1 MENQP
6 FSLQAPEAIAKKY
19 GGNKQKIAM
28 AAQNGLLDPTAAVMA
43 GMFIDRMRSAQTAE
57 QGPQPTVAQ
66 QVLTPQPAPAAPAGL
81 GAMAPGGMPPM
92 APPMG
97 GGAPPPMPMPQGGL
111 PMAAAE
117 GGLMSSGGLSTL
129 PVPNDMF
136 DEPHG
141 VSMADGG
148 IVAFREAG
156 PVGDYE
162 DAPTYEEMMAEF
174 DPLNPKGMA
183 RAFGPH
189 TPRVLSH
196 KEVMQRFGTAQ
207 AKKHPS
213 NILPTVEMPS
223 GVGKFFDHLINGGTP
238 EEKAAAAQRA
248 RDYLQQNS
256 KSAIA
261 DVGLS
266 ASPSSTPAA
275 SQRAVSLSPTAKP
288 TINPAVAAALANQG
302 TIPTAKPTINPAVA
316 AALATRSTTTP
327 APIPAAAPA
336 KGLAA
341 LVPAA
346 KAPAAKA
353 PADTGKS
360 KTRTAAIKTLTSNL
374 APAAAQ
380 SATNEF
386 GVPTSLQGGVDFV
399 KKAMEPLSTDALKA
413 MQKDI
418 ADTPDRLKK
427 QKQEDLWSSL
437 AQIGFGMAATKS
449 PSFLQ
454 AFGESAGAA
463 LPGMQAA
470 LKERRAAERDATKQA
485 LELENLQYGRAAD
498 IIKSGTELGMKG
510 IELREAKF
518 DRQQQHQIQL
528 AQLELQ
534 RSEGILNRDAANAN
548 ARLAQNTAA
557 DRLLEIYFQGLK
569 KANPKLDDATL
580 RMKAAEAIKEPV
592 AAAVPDILT
601 GLGPK
606 TGKDKTATL
615 SWNPNL

>member
-66 QVLTPQPAPAAPAGL
+66 QVLTPQPAPAPAAPAGL

-97 GGAPPPMPMPQGGL
+97 GGAPPPMPMPQGAP
-111 PMAAAE
+111 PMTAAD

-136 DEPHG
+136 DEPDG
-141 VSMADGG
+141 VSMANGG
-148 IVAFREAG
+148 IVAFRGAG
-156 PVGDYE
+156 QVGDYE

-183 RAFGPH
+183 RTFGPH
-189 TPRVLSH
+189 FPRVYSH
-196 KEVMQRFGTAQ
+196 DEVMQDFNAKL
-207 AKKHPS
+207 AKKHPP
-213 NILPTVEMPS
+213 IAFPKVEMPS
-223 GVGKFFDHLINGGTP
+223 GVNKFFDHLVNGGTP
-238 EEKAAAAQRA
+238 EEQAAAAQNA
-248 RDYLQQNS
+248 RDYLRANGRQTFEEAGLTAPPRPP
-256 KSAIA
+256 KPKPDPKKAA
-261 DVGLS
+261 DL
-266 ASPSSTPAA
+266 AAPAG
-275 SQRAVSLSPTAKP
+275 
-288 TINPAVAAALANQG
+288 NPAPHLTPDQARIVAE
-302 TIPTAKPTINPAVA
+302 VA
-316 AALATRSTTTP
+316 RSRGNNP

-336 KGLAA
+336 ASSNRGLGYA
-341 LVPAA
+341 LAQPT
-346 KAPAAKA
+346 AKA

-360 KTRTAAIKTLTSNL
+360 KTRTAAVKALTSNL
-374 APAAAQ
+374 APAAAKSVAEQ
-380 SATNEF
+380 F
-386 GVPTSLQGGVDFV
+386 GNPTTPEAGVDFY
-399 KKAMEPLSTDALKA
+399 KKSFENIPTDALKA

-485 LELENLQYGRAAD
+485 LELENLQYGRNAD
-498 IIKSGTELGMKG
+498 IVKAGTELGTKG
-510 IELREAKF
+510 RELLESKLSREQQKELELYRIQEAREEGKKNRSNALDAAKLSQNTTT
-518 DRQQQHQIQL
+518 DRQIEH
-528 AQLELQ
+528 
-534 RSEGILNRDAANAN
+534 
-548 ARLAQNTAA
+548 
-557 DRLLEIYFQGLK
+557 IYQGLLVENPNIDK
-569 KANPKLDDATL
+569 KILYKNAVETFLSGK
-580 RMKAAEAIKEPV
+580 KEPI
-592 AAAVPDILT
+592 PLIP
-601 GLGPK
+601 GLDGSQPGGG
-606 TGKDKTATL
+606 TRIQYDANGK
-615 SWNPNL
+615 PI

>member
-1 MENQP
+1 
-6 FSLQAPEAIAKKY
+6 
-19 GGNKQKIAM
+19 
-28 AAQNGLLDPTAAVMA
+28 MA

-81 GAMAPGGMPPM
+81 GAM
-92 APPMG
+92 PPMG
-97 GGAPPPMPMPQGGL
+97 GGAPLPQEAPPMT
-111 PMAAAE
+111 AAD

-148 IVAFREAG
+148 IVAFAGSGLVEAA
-156 PVGDYE
+156 PFAPPEKDTLDY
-162 DAPTYEEMMAEF
+162 
-174 DPLNPKGMA
+174 G
-183 RAFGPH
+183 FGPFMS
-189 TPRVLSH
+189 R
-196 KEVMQRFGTAQ
+196 Q
-207 AKKHPS
+207 AAKIGNALDAYDASQAAGRTKLATQGIVYKNGKYYDQNGH
-213 NILPTVEMPS
+213 
-223 GVGKFFDHLINGGTP
+223 GVQP
-238 EEKAAAAQRA
+238 VA
-248 RDYLQQNS
+248 NS
-256 KSAIA
+256 KVLNAETGNYFL
-261 DVGLS
+261 V
-266 ASPSSTPAA
+266 PSSDP
-275 SQRAVSLSPTAKP
+275 RAVSAPTATTNTPAP
-288 TINPAVAAALANQG
+288 TTTPNPYIAAALANQG
-302 TIPTAKPTINPAVA
+302 T
-316 AALATRSTTTP
+316 
-327 APIPAAAPA
+327 APA
-336 KGLAA
+336 TTVPPKGLAA

-360 KTRTAAIKTLTSNL
+360 KTRTAAVKALTSNL

-380 SATNEF
+380 SVTDEF

-413 MQKDI
+413 MQKEI

-485 LELENLQYGRAAD
+485 LELENLQYGRTAD
-498 IIKSGTELGMKG
+498 IVKAGTELG
-510 IELREAKF
+510 IEGRKLLESKLSRE
-518 DRQQQHQIQL
+518 QQER
-528 AQLELQ
+528 LEMY
-534 RSEGILNRDAANAN
+534 RIAEARKEAAAGRTNALEA
-548 ARLAQNTAA
+548 ARIGQNTTT
-557 DRLLEIYFQGLK
+557 DRNVERIFQGL
-569 KANPKLDDATL
+569 L
-580 RMKAAEAIKEPV
+580 AESPNKDPRILYKEAVEAVLSGKKEPI
-592 AAAVPDILT
+592 PPIP
-601 GLGPK
+601 GLDGLQPGG
-606 TGKDKTATL
+606 GKQLNYDK
-615 SWNPNL
+615 NGKPI